1 MKNAGLLVGLGI
13 GALLG
18 TAIGAYLA
26 ASEEDKAKWR
36 SDVNSTVDKAKQSVD
51 KAKQKI
57 NKVIDDNLS
66 EWSNKS
72 SV

>member
-36 SDVNSTVDKAKQSVD
+36 SDVNSTVDKAKQ
-51 KAKQKI
+51 KI
-57 NKVIDDNLS
+57 NKVIDENLS